1 MLNKISI
8 VSVGLAGVL
17 AIGSVHAAHP
27 LITED
32 TGTQGAG
39 GFQLELTYDD
49 NHDRTGEIKNR
60 CTVAA
65 SVLSYGIADNI
76 DIALGLASIRNEAI
90 ESGVTNVES
99 GRGDSQLF
107 VKWRFYENENLSLAL
122 KPLLTFPSG
131 NSARSLGSGRS
142 TYGLNFV
149 ASLEQGLLTYHSH
162 AGYLK
167 NFNNVDERKDL
178 FHLSG
183 AVAYQ
188 VNNKLKL
195 IADAGVDTNT
205 DRFSRTWPAML
216 VAAVIYSP
224 RKELDLDAGM
234 HVGLNRAATDYA
246 FLSGVTIRW

>member
-1 MLNKISI
+1 MHNRTAI

-17 AIGSVHAAHP
+17 VIGSVHAAHP

-49 NHDRTGEIKNR
+49 NYDHTRETKTR
-60 CTVAA
+60 STVAA
-65 SVLSYGIADNI
+65 SVLSYGVTDNI
-76 DIALGLASIRNEAI
+76 DIALGLARIRNEAI
-90 ESGVTNVES
+90 ESSVANVES
-99 GRGDSQLF
+99 GKGDSQLF
-107 VKWRFYENENLSLAL
+107 AKWRFHENENLSLAV
-122 KPLLTFPSG
+122 KPSVSFPSG
-131 NSARSLGSGRS
+131 NSARGLGSGRS

-149 ASLEQGLLTYHSH
+149 ASLERDLLTYHFH

-167 NFNNVDERKDL
+167 NLNNVDERKNI

-183 AVAYQ
+183 AVVYQ
-188 VNNKLKL
+188 ASDKLKL
-195 IADAGVDTNT
+195 VADAGVDTNT
-205 DRFSRTWPAML
+205 DRFSRSWPAML

-224 RKELDLDAGM
+224 RKGLDFDAGM